1 MASNGSVL
9 QVRYLNAPLKN
20 SFYFPKEMHPPS
32 STEKETSSKTWTN
45 KEKQKKTYI
54 DSTSKNWDFP
64 QKGPKKQK
72 DQKENQKENGRVE
85 WSPVTK
91 AYRLG
96 GCGAL
101 VLSLHPSEAPLARHP
116 KMGQMST
123 KHVRDGRDGH
133 WMTLVTMLIACDW
146 FVETGGNC

>member
-1 MASNGSVL
+1 
-9 QVRYLNAPLKN
+9 
-20 SFYFPKEMHPPS
+20 MHPPS

-133 WMTLVTMLIACDW
+133 WMTLVTMLIAYDW